1 MATLRILK
9 AFAWMRW
16 RMLLNSLEHTGS
28 RDALERFSLAI
39 EKLGPIVAA
48 ILLIPSAIFMA
59 GLGIAAGYLLAT
71 GGNLMAI
78 TAARFILIAAPLL
91 AIVGPFFLPAADR
104 TNPVRLLL
112 LPIPRST
119 LYLAQSSAALG
130 DPWNVLMIPL
140 VFGVPVGI
148 LAAGDVTSALAG
160 VVAGVLFI
168 VLVIGLSALAT
179 SLLHLI
185 VRDRRRG
192 ELATLIFIVIIP
204 VVAMLPGLLEGESRR
219 TGGPDRPPI
228 VPGWAVDLGARAK
241 SLYPSELFV
250 GAATHAVNDVTGR
263 ASAAIAGLA
272 VATLLVHALGVLA
285 FGRVLASPGTT
296 GGRRGGQASAVWG
309 ARLPGLSTGASA
321 IALAQLRLA
330 LRTPRGRSIL
340 LSPLAM
346 FGIFALLMYR
356 GSGEMDFGPFQ
367 FGSGLGLATFASFVC
382 LLSILPIAM
391 NQFAVDKAGLTMTL
405 LSPLRDDEIL
415 SGKAAGNGLIVAAPA
430 ALTIAAAL
438 VLFGGGSASLWLAL
452 VLGLLSI
459 YLLIAPVAAICSAVF
474 PRAVDLNSIGR
485 GSNAHGAAGFIGM
498 LAFVAAGAVPALLTF
513 LATRVMERPSAAA
526 LLVAGWCLIAYVA
539 GRLLFVVARRVFSA
553 RRENLAMVK

>member
-1 MATLRILK
+1 MFRILR

-16 RMLLNSLEHTGS
+16 RMLVNSLEHTGS

-48 ILLIPSAIFMA
+48 ILLIPSAIFLA

-71 GGNLMAI
+71 GGSLMAV

-104 TNPVRLLL
+104 TNPIRLLL

-119 LYLAQSSAALG
+119 LYVAQSSAAFG

-148 LAAGDVTSALAG
+148 LAGGDLTSAFLSLLA
-160 VVAGVLFI
+160 AVLF
-168 VLVIGLSALAT
+168 VTLVIGLSALAT
-179 SLLHLI
+179 SLLHLV

-219 TGGPDRPPI
+219 SRGPERPPI
-228 VPGWAVDLGARAK
+228 VPGWAVELGARAK

-250 GAATHAVNDVTGR
+250 SAATGSVNGATGR
-263 ASAAIAGLA
+263 AAAAVSGLAIAA
-272 VATLLVHALGVLA
+272 LLVHGLGVVA

-296 GGRRGGQASAVWG
+296 GSRRGGQASAVWG
-309 ARLPGLSTGASA
+309 TRLPGLSTGASA
-321 IALAQLRLA
+321 VALAQLRLA

-415 SGKAAGNGLIVAAPA
+415 AGKAVGNALIVAAPA
-430 ALTIAAAL
+430 TLSIAAAL
-438 VLFGGGSASLWLAL
+438 VLFPGASAGLWLTL

-459 YLLIAPVAAICSAVF
+459 YLVVAPVAAICSAMF

-498 LAFVAAGAVPALLTF
+498 LAFVAAGAIPGILTF
-513 LATRVMERPSAAA
+513 LAVRIMERPAAA
-526 LLVAGWCLIAYVA
+526 PLMVGGWCVLAYVA
-539 GRLLFVVARRVFSA
+539 GRLLFIPARRVFA
-553 RRENLAMVK
+553 TRRENLAMVR